1 MTDNNSR
8 ADFFDDS
15 SYLDAEIT
23 YVDAEPVVHAT
34 RDSDVPFYPIDDDEL
49 ITSRIFSNDD
59 RFDPNNEEV
68 PEEPNEEEYNDS
80 ECEVDHDLGQ
90 NSANTSTLVTHEQ
103 RPNFLNKNVNELE
116 IGYESEEIEKRHDV
130 NDAGN
135 NAPDYS
141 YYSAPKE
148 ISNIRFHVGLK
159 FTTIREAR
167 SAVRDYAVGCE
178 YDLSF
183 KKNDSVRIPCPH
195 AIACI
200 RKKREPVEQY
210 VDDCYKPQTFMRI
223 YSGMVNGTNG
233 KEQWLVYDGPDL
245 APPKQQ
251 KKRGRPQIK
260 RRKAPEEAIDKASRR
275 GNKQFCKRC
284 GNSGHNKRT
293 CKVVIDEASSQH
305 DGSVQTSGVSR
316 GTRVD
321 RGGRVQVDRGHN
333 I

>member
-1 MTDNNSR
+1 MEQKQKIVGKLGHVKATTIARVTAKIGTTVGELAALSLKMTDNNSE

-23 YVDAEPVVHAT
+23 YVDAESIVHAT
-34 RDSDVPFYPIDDDEL
+34 RDSD
-49 ITSRIFSNDD
+49 T
-59 RFDPNNEEV
+59 
-68 PEEPNEEEYNDS
+68 
-80 ECEVDHDLGQ
+80 VD
-90 NSANTSTLVTHEQ
+90 
-103 RPNFLNKNVNELE
+103 ELE

-130 NDAGN
+130 DDAGN

-141 YYSAPKE
+141 YYSVTKE

-183 KKNDSVRIPCPH
+183 KKNDSVRLQGIPYPH
-195 AIACI
+195 AITYI

-233 KEQWLVYDGPDL
+233 KEQWLVYDCPDL
-245 APPKQQ
+245 GLPKQQ

-293 CKVVIDEASSQH
+293 CKVVIDEANSQP
-305 DGSVQTSGVSR
+305 DGYVQTTGVSR

-321 RGGRVQVDRGHN
+321 RGGRVLVDRGHN